1 MNDIFGKVV
10 SILLCAWLMF
20 FYPLNA
26 AKEEN
31 HQLERMYIYQETVRF
46 VDNICNTGIISD
58 RDMKNYL
65 DKISR
70 MNTLY
75 ETSITHESLI
85 DNTEEETA
93 GTEAGK
99 SFINHYQNEIFDILE
114 QEEEY
119 RLGYSDF
126 IKIVVYNSEGNMSV
140 CYGGSIKA
148 ADLHREENR

>member
-10 SILLCAWLMF
+10 SVLLCAWLMF

-31 HQLERMYIYQETVRF
+31 RQLERMYIYQETVQF

-65 DKISR
+65 NKISR
-70 MNTLY
+70 MNALY
-75 ETSITHESLI
+75 EISITHESMTAAI
-85 DNTEEETA
+85 EEETA
-93 GTEAGK
+93 EAEDGK
-99 SFINHYQNEIFDILE
+99 FFISHYQNEIFDILKE
-114 QEEEY
+114 EEEY
-119 RLGYSDF
+119 RLDYSDF
-126 IKIVVYNSEGNMSV
+126 IKIIVYNSQGNMSV

-148 ADLHREENR
+148 ADLHREENG